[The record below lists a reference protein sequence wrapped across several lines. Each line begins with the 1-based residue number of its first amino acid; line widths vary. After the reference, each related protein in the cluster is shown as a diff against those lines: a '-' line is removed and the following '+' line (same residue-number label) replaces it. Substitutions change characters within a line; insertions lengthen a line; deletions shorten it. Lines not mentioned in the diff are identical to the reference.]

1 MTFIDDVPYT
11 IYVVDDDNDF
21 RESLVW
27 LLKAH
32 GYPVQSFASA
42 ESFLAIHEQV
52 LFGCLLVDV
61 RMPGASGLELHD
73 RLVSGGIHIPTL
85 MMSGHGDLN
94 MAISAFRK
102 GVVDFLV
109 KPLDDVYL
117 FSRIDYCISAEKE
130 NKRHMQRIEDATRR
144 INRLT
149 SREREVFDG
158 ILAGML
164 NKQIADRLGISIKT
178 VEVHRSRVMEKIG
191 ATSVVEL
198 VRFSLAANP
207 GAVALARPETKP
219 ESPGDAASK

>member
-1 MTFIDDVPYT
+1 MTPLDDVPYT
-11 IYVVDDDNDF
+11 IYVVDDDDDF

-27 LLKAH
+27 LLQSH
-32 GYPVQSFASA
+32 GYLVQAFASA
-42 ESFLAIHEQV
+42 ESFLSICEQV

-61 RMPGASGLELHD
+61 RMPGASGLDLHE
-73 RLVSGGIHIPTL
+73 RLVNGGIHVPTL
-85 MMSGHGDLN
+85 VMSGHGDLN

-117 FSRIDYCISAEKE
+117 FSRIDHCVAVEKE
-130 NKRHMQRIEDATRR
+130 NKRRMQRSEDATRR
-144 INRLT
+144 LNRLT

-164 NKQIADRLGISIKT
+164 NKQIADHLGISIKT

-191 ATSVVEL
+191 ATSVIEL
-198 VRFSLAANP
+198 ARFGLAA
-207 GAVALARPETKP
+207 KP
-219 ESPGDAASK
+219 SDT

>member
-1 MTFIDDVPYT
+1 MTPLDDVPYT
-11 IYVVDDDNDF
+11 IYVVDDDDDF

-27 LLKAH
+27 LLQSH
-32 GYPVQSFASA
+32 GYLVQAFASA
-42 ESFLAIHEQV
+42 ESFLSICEQV

-61 RMPGASGLELHD
+61 RMPGASGLDLHE
-73 RLVSGGIHIPTL
+73 RLVNGGIHVPTL
-85 MMSGHGDLN
+85 VMSGHGDLN

-117 FSRIDYCISAEKE
+117 FSRINHCVAVEKE
-130 NKRHMQRIEDATRR
+130 NKRRMQRSEDATRR
-144 INRLT
+144 LNRLT

-164 NKQIADRLGISIKT
+164 NKQIADHLGISIKT

-191 ATSVVEL
+191 ATSVIEL
-198 VRFSLAANP
+198 ARFGLAA
-207 GAVALARPETKP
+207 KP
-219 ESPGDAASK
+219 SDT